1 MKKVHFYKNS
11 VGDVVYQYDLDQA
24 MKMINSHL
32 MNIILISLILVKKEM
47 SEYNKISMQIFNLLK
62 RIPMRKKKNWRG
74 FIQNVQI

>member
-24 MKMINSHL
+24 IENDKLTPYEYYPHIVNFSE
-32 MNIILISLILVKKEM
+32 KEM

-62 RIPMRKKKNWRG
+62 GIPMRKEKN
-74 FIQNVQI
+74 